1 MFVKLTRSGPRSY
14 VKLVEAYRDDRGVSR
29 QRVVATL
36 GRLEQVRTGG
46 ADALIRGLHRVIDGE
61 EPQAPSVRFA
71 PALAVGDTWMLHAL
85 WHKLGWDEAFRR
97 VLRNAHGAFDAE
109 RLLRVMVFNRLCDA
123 TSKLGVLRWL
133 EGTRVPGV
141 DSTSVTHQRLL
152 RTMDTLAERS
162 EAMQRTLAA
171 VLRPLVDQDLSIVFY
186 DMTTIGMEGQSEVP
200 GEIRQ
205 FGLSKDGG
213 IRRQVMLGVVQTAE
227 GLPIAHRV
235 WAGNTAE
242 APTLHAVIDEILAL
256 YPVKRVVLVAD
267 RGLLSLDNLE
277 WLQTVRIGK
286 TAQPLEF
293 ILAVPG
299 RRYGEF
305 NEILGAVQAEH
316 CVQAKD
322 EVIGET
328 SWQGL
333 RLVWA
338 HEPQAAAQQSAA
350 RRQTIETLTQQ
361 AELRAGKLDAQD
373 AGAAFKGRRLSDSG
387 AKAWLFRAVSDA
399 HLGSIIKVDLQSD
412 LFAYTEDEA
421 ALKRAE
427 LNDGKLLLVTNTTDL
442 DPAEVIARYKSL
454 ADIERGFRVLKSE
467 IEIAPVFHR
476 LPDRIRAHALICFM
490 ALVLYRVLRMQL
502 KSTGSYY
509 SPERALEIARRIQLH
524 QVRIA
529 GQGAAS
535 GLTDLSPEQ
544 LALFDQLQLD
554 IPTREPFDIAP

>member
-412 LFAYTEDEA
+412 RFAYTEDEA

-476 LPDRIRAHALICFM
+476 LPERIRAHALICFM

>member
-1 MFVKLTRSGPRSY
+1 MFVKLTRSGPRTY
-14 VKLVEAYRDDRGVSR
+14 VKLVESYRDDAGASR

-36 GRLEQVRTGG
+36 GRLEQVRSGG
-46 ADALIRGLHRVIDGE
+46 ADALVRGLHRVIDGQ
-61 EPQAPSVRFA
+61 EPQAPTVRFA
-71 PALAVGDTWMLHAL
+71 PALAIGDTWMLHAL

-141 DSTSVTHQRLL
+141 DSRSVTHQRLL

-186 DMTTIGMEGQSEVP
+186 DMTTIGMDGQSEVP

-213 IRRQVMLGVVQTAE
+213 IRRQIMLGVVQTAE

-235 WAGNTAE
+235 WEGHTAE
-242 APTLHAVIDEILAL
+242 APTLHAVVDEILAL

-277 WLQTVRIGK
+277 WLQTVRVGK

-305 NEILGAVQAEH
+305 NEILDAVQAEH
-316 CVQAKD
+316 CAHAKA

-328 SWQGL
+328 AWRGL
-333 RLVWA
+333 RLIWA
-338 HEPQAAAQQSAA
+338 HDPQAAAQQSAA

-361 AELRAGKLDAQD
+361 AERRAGKLDAQD
-373 AGAAFKGRRLSDSG
+373 AGATFKGRRLSDSG

-412 LFAYTEDEA
+412 RFAYTEDEA

-476 LPDRIRAHALICFM
+476 LPERIRAHALICFM

-502 KSTGSYY
+502 KASGSAY

-529 GQGAAS
+529 GHGAAS

-554 IPTREPFDIAP
+554 IPAREPFDIAL

>member
-412 LFAYTEDEA
+412 RFAYTEDEA

>member
-1 MFVKLTRSGPRSY
+1 MFVKLTRSGPRTY
-14 VKLVEAYRDDRGVSR
+14 VKLVEAYRDEHGVSR

-36 GRLEQVRTGG
+36 GRLEQVRAGG
-46 ADALIRGLHRVIDGE
+46 ADALIRGLHRVTCGQ

-141 DSTSVTHQRLL
+141 DNASVTHQRLL
-152 RTMDTLAERS
+152 RTMDTLAERAD
-162 EAMQRTLAA
+162 AMQRTLATA
-171 VLRPLVDQDLSIVFY
+171 LRPLVDQDLSIVFY
-186 DMTTIGMEGQSEVP
+186 DMTTIGVEGESEMP

-235 WAGNTAE
+235 WEGNTAE
-242 APTLHAVIDEILAL
+242 APTLHAVVDEILAL

-277 WLQTVRIGK
+277 WLQAVRIGK

-305 NEILGAVQAEH
+305 TEILGAVQAEQ
-316 CVQAKD
+316 CAQAKA

-328 SWQGL
+328 AWAGL
-333 RLVWA
+333 RLIWA
-338 HEPQAAAQQSAA
+338 HDPQAAAEQSAA
-350 RRQTIETLTQQ
+350 RRQTIEDLTTQAQQ
-361 AELRAGKLDAQD
+361 RAGKLDAQD
-373 AGAAFKGRRLSDSG
+373 AGSRFKGRRLSDSG

-399 HLGSIIKVDLQSD
+399 HLASIIKVDLQSD
-412 LFAYTEDEA
+412 LFAYTVDET
-421 ALKRAE
+421 ALTRAE

-502 KSTGSYY
+502 KASGSDY
-509 SPERALEIARRIQLH
+509 SPERALEIARHIQLH

-554 IPTREPFDIAP
+554 LPAKETFDIAV

>member
-1 MFVKLTRSGPRSY
+1 MFVKLTRSGSRSY
-14 VKLVEAYRDDRGVSR
+14 VKLVEAYRDDLGVSR

-36 GRLEQVRTGG
+36 GRLEQVRAGT
-46 ADALIRGLHRVIDGE
+46 ADALVRGLHRVIDGQ

-133 EGTRVPGV
+133 EGAQVPGV
-141 DSTSVTHQRLL
+141 DSASVTHQRLL

-162 EAMQRTLAA
+162 DAMQRALAA
-171 VLRPLVDQDLSIVFY
+171 ALRPLVDQDLSIVFY
-186 DMTTIGMEGQSEVP
+186 DMTTIGIEGHSEMP

-213 IRRQVMLGVVQTAE
+213 IRRQIMLGVVQTAE

-235 WAGNTAE
+235 WEGNTAE
-242 APTLHAVIDEILAL
+242 APTLHAVVDEILAL

-305 NEILGAVQAEH
+305 TEILGAVHAQH
-316 CVQAKD
+316 CANAKA

-328 SWQGL
+328 AWQGL
-333 RLVWA
+333 RLIWA
-338 HEPQAAAQQSAA
+338 HAPEVATQQSAA
-350 RRQTIETLTQQ
+350 RRQTIDELTQQ
-361 AELRAGKLDAQD
+361 AEQRAGKLDAQD
-373 AGAAFKGRRLSDSG
+373 GGSTFKGRRLSDSG

-399 HLGSIIKVDLQSD
+399 HLGSIVKVDLQSD
-412 LFAYTEDEA
+412 LFTYVIDEA
-421 ALKRAE
+421 ALTRAE

-442 DPAEVIARYKSL
+442 DPPEVIARYKSL

-476 LPDRIRAHALICFM
+476 LPERIRAHALICFM

-502 KSTGSYY
+502 KAADSPY
-509 SPERALEIARRIQLH
+509 SPERALEIVRHIQLH

-535 GLTDLSPEQ
+535 GLTDLTPEQ

-554 IPTREPFDIAP
+554 APTKEPFDIAL